1 MLIPTLGAN
10 WFIKTL
16 ALLFVWA
23 LDSLAYLLVS
33 ISYTIF
39 YAVSGLNLFS
49 TAEGAEIYTTIS
61 ERIYLVLS
69 IAMVFVFA
77 YFIIMMIIDP
87 DGSAGKTTS
96 SLVKETVI
104 SLIAIVVLP
113 TLFNWMSIFQ
123 EHVIKENTIGTII
136 LGVNGSVGENPGK
149 QISMI
154 VFTAFYHPVG
164 SSYSTFMK
172 NDGTMKEKTI
182 DGDELGAI
190 EECEKNGAS
199 NKICQQYYDG
209 LSEWASDP
217 NKVAV
222 TDLTSRKKLRHA
234 IGDDNGMEYMWI
246 LSTGCAIA
254 VAYFFFSYAIDLGTR
269 AVKLG
274 FLQLIAPVPLIL
286 RIFPTS
292 KKNFDTWKSELIKT
306 YLEVFLR
313 LAVIFFIVLLC
324 QSVPIFID
332 ALWASNDNVPGG
344 IVTKAIATVC
354 LILGLLK
361 FAKDAPALFKT
372 LFASN
377 GGLFAGM
384 DWKPGMKRRI
394 AENEYA
400 MKGLSTGVGALG
412 GMAGNIAMRAHQS
425 YNNNPNAGNGLSNSV
440 GAGFQA
446 ALAGLTAAPRGLIS
460 GGRKGFTNTP
470 TELSGESIRNVANS
484 GVDAAHAS
492 MVTAQNKHQD
502 MRDNL
507 SDPSAWA
514 NNKIADMTDN
524 RNEFLGHM
532 FGTGVGGQAALDTA
546 NKASTTIGNYMKL
559 AESKTKSTSDAW
571 TDLEKKLN
579 KGEIVEF
586 GGKKYSLAGG
596 TYTETKPLDPKYR
609 STDAITG
616 DIANLNA
623 QKTEIGKKIAA
634 LDKEFANALNGSSK
648 YTPKDIADKK
658 SKLLE
663 QNKAADASIANFQKE
678 LADTNEAIKNATVT
692 QEYSTMKDLKSI
704 FDQRKNEIIAE
715 AVNGDFKAGA
725 TTTMANLNK
734 QLSKELANLGQENIN
749 KINEKIVD
757 CFKDS
762 SNSELKKITN
772 VQQLVKHMSDQ
783 NAVIDADTIA
793 ALGKVKS
800 MLGNQ
805 ASNIVIMEQ
814 QKAQQKQEDKK

>member
-61 ERIYLVLS
+61 ERIYLILS

-87 DGSAGKTTS
+87 DGNSGKTTS

-113 TLFNWMSIFQ
+113 TLFNWMAIFQ
-123 EHVIKENTIGTII
+123 DHVIRENTIGTII

-164 SSYSTFMK
+164 SSYSTFMN
-172 NDGTMKEKTI
+172 NDGTMKS
-182 DGDELGAI
+182 DAVSV
-190 EECEKNGAS
+190 CENNGAS

-209 LSEWASDP
+209 LAQWASDP

-324 QSVPIFID
+324 QSVPIFVD

-400 MKGLSTGVGALG
+400 MKGISTGQGAMSGLH
-412 GMAGNIAMRAHQS
+412 AAYSARRQQS
-425 YNNNPNAGNGLSNSV
+425 YERNANGLGAANSG
-440 GAGFQA
+440 GAKWKA
-446 ALAGLTAAPRGLIS
+446 RAAGLTAIPRGLVT
-460 GGRKGFTNTP
+460 GAKQGYTNS
-470 TELSGESIRNVANS
+470 LSDLSSDSIKNLKHGS
-484 GVDAAHAS
+484 VDAAHAS
-492 MVTAQNKHQD
+492 LVASQNK
-502 MRDNL
+502 
-507 SDPSAWA
+507 
-514 NNKIADMTDN
+514 NKD
-524 RNEFLGHM
+524 RNEFIA
-532 FGTGVGGQAALDTA
+532 GVRGQYKEDKNNHVSFVDRVATAGSSIAGEISRNNDIYMAERAEVKAERKAYYAGVGAGGQAALDTA
-546 NKASTTIGNYMKL
+546 NKASTTIDSYMKL
-559 AESKTKSTSDAW
+559 AESKTKSTADAW

-579 KGEIVEF
+579 KGEVVEF
-586 GGKKYSLAGG
+586 GGKKYTLNGG
-596 TYTETKPLDPKYR
+596 TTTVQNPIDPNLRPLSKIMDEMEKVY
-609 STDAITG
+609 G
-616 DIANLNA
+616 DSGIDHLEDQDYSSLSPENQA
-623 QKTEIGKKIAA
+623 KFKA
-634 LDKEFANALNGSSK
+634 LSDEYKR
-648 YTPKDIADKK
+648 T
-658 SKLLE
+658 
-663 QNKAADASIANFQKE
+663 KAAMKPTFHTENF
-678 LADTNEAIKNATVT
+678 
-692 QEYSTMKDLKSI
+692 SDLKALKDI
-704 FDQRKNEIIAE
+704 FDQRKNEIIAD
-715 AVNGDFKAGA
+715 AVMGDLQGGA
-725 TTTMANLNK
+725 TATMANLSK
-734 QLSKELANLGQENIN
+734 QLSKEIGNLGKENID
-749 KINEKIVD
+749 KINAAVQK
-757 CFKDS
+757 FNLSDS
-762 SNSELKKITN
+762 RGDAIKSVE
-772 VQQLVKHMSDQ
+772 QLAKHMSDQ
-783 NAVIDADTIA
+783 NAQIDANTIA

-800 MLGNQ
+800 MLGSQ
-805 ASNIVIMEQ
+805 AKNIVIMEQ
-814 QKAQQKQEDKK
+814 QKAQQKKEDKK